1 MATTQNR
8 LSAELRDLVGRLE
21 KRNSGTVERD
31 KAGYIIYA
39 TTQSAKPI
47 TEKSAKEYARW
58 LGKDYVLDKAKTII
72 PGDYSSILEISDVD
86 GLERVCAALVQDS
99 DNIQVYGG
107 FPSASVGKYIDYL
120 KYLAETSSSEPPTF
134 IKNDIQKIVYGCPG
148 SGKSWKVKNV
158 DTTDSNYVFRTT
170 FHPDTDYA
178 SFVGTYKPVKK
189 SDTITYEFVSQ
200 VFTDAY
206 VAAWSHPTVKVYLVI
221 EEINR
226 GNCAQIFG
234 DIFQLLDRD
243 DQGFSEYSIKADHDL
258 CDFLIAVLGETSD
271 GIKQG
276 ELRLPPNLG
285 IIATMNT
292 SDQSLFPMDS
302 AFKRRWTWEYVPIN
316 YDNETSAKYTITI
329 GNRLYSW
336 HEFVVKINRLVYD
349 TSKSEDKQLGT
360 FFIRNSVDENE
371 FKSKIMFYLWSEIC
385 KEEAGTENNFFR
397 VKDGNKEFSFN
408 DLYSENGNKFL
419 KGFFDYLD
427 LTFVTLKDIGS
438 QGMSNETIL

>member
-21 KRNSGTVERD
+21 NRNSGTTERD
-31 KAGYIIYA
+31 KAGFIAYA

-47 TEKSAKEYARW
+47 TEKTAKEYVRW
-58 LGKDYVLDKAKTII
+58 LGKEYVLNVAKAVI
-72 PGDYSSILEISDVD
+72 PGDYSSVFDINDIEA
-86 GLERVCAALVQDS
+86 LERVCVVLIQDES
-99 DNIQVYGG
+99 NFQAYKG

-120 KYLAETSSSEPPTF
+120 KYLAETTEQEVSPF
-134 IKNDIQKIVYGCPG
+134 IRNDIQKIVYGCPG

-178 SFVGTYKPVKK
+178 SFVGTYKPIKK
-189 SDTITYEFVSQ
+189 SDSITYEFVSQ

-206 VAAWSHPTVKVYLVI
+206 IAAWSHPTVKVYLVI

-243 DQGFSEYSIKADHDL
+243 EKGFSEYSIKADHDL
-258 CDFLIAVLGETSD
+258 RDHLIEVLGETSE

-302 AFKRRWTWEYVPIN
+302 AFKRRWQWEYVPIRF
-316 YDNETSAKYTITI
+316 DNEKSTGYKITI
-329 GNRLYSW
+329 GKRVYIW
-336 HEFVVKINRLVYD
+336 HDFVKLINGRVYD
-349 TSKSEDKQLGT
+349 TTRSEDKQLGT
-360 FFIRNSVDENE
+360 FFIHGSVDEKE
-371 FKSKIMFYLWSEIC
+371 FKSKVMFYLWSEIC
-385 KEEAGTENNFFR
+385 KEEAGTDNNFFR
-397 VKDGNKEFSFN
+397 VKDGNKEFTFN
-408 DLYSENGNKFL
+408 DLYSDKGQKIL
-419 KGFFDYLD
+419 IGFFDYLD
-427 LTFVTLKDIGS
+427 LKYEMLPNSDSEEIED
-438 QGMSNETIL
+438 ETIL

>member
-58 LGKDYVLDKAKTII
+58 LEKGFVLNKAKTII
-72 PGDYSSILEISDVD
+72 PGDYSSILELSDID

-99 DNIQVYGG
+99 DNIQVHGG

-120 KYLAETSSSEPPTF
+120 KFLAESSASEVPTF
-134 IKNDIQKIVYGCPG
+134 IRNDIQKIVYGCPG

-178 SFVGTYKPVKK
+178 SFVGTYKPVRKG
-189 SDTITYEFVSQ
+189 DTITYEFVPQ

-206 VAAWSHPTVKVYLVI
+206 VAAWSHPAVKVYFVI

-258 CDFLIAVLGETSD
+258 RDYLIDVLGETSD

-302 AFKRRWTWEYVPIN
+302 AFKRRWVWEYVPIRF
-316 YDNETSAKYTITI
+316 DNEKSAKYTITI
-329 GNRLYSW
+329 GKRVYSW
-336 HEFVVKINRLVYD
+336 HDFVAKINRLVYD

-360 FFIRNSVDENE
+360 FFIHNPVDEDE

-397 VKDGNKEFSFN
+397 TKDGNKEFSFN
-408 DLYSENGNKFL
+408 DLYSENGHTIL

-427 LTFVTLKDIGS
+427 LPFVRLKG
-438 QGMSNETIL
+438 NESEGLGDETVL

>member
-47 TEKSAKEYARW
+47 TEKSAKEYTRW
-58 LGKDYVLDKAKTII
+58 LGKEYVLNKAKTII
-72 PGDYSSILEISDVD
+72 PGDYSSIFEISDID
-86 GLERVCAALVQDS
+86 GLERVCAALVQDP

-120 KYLAETSSSEPPTF
+120 KYIAETSASEVATF

-148 SGKSWKVKNV
+148 SGKSWKVKPI
-158 DTTDSNYVFRTT
+158 R
-170 FHPDTDYA
+170 
-178 SFVGTYKPVKK
+178 K

-206 VAAWSHPTVKVYLVI
+206 AAAWSHPTVKVYLVI

-258 CDFLIAVLGETSD
+258 RDYLIDVLGETSD
-271 GIKQG
+271 GIKLG

-302 AFKRRWTWEYVPIN
+302 AFKRRWVWEYVPIRF
-316 YDNETSAKYTITI
+316 DNEKSAKYTITI
-329 GNRLYSW
+329 GDRIYSW
-336 HEFVVKINRLVYD
+336 HEFVAKINRLVYD

-360 FFIRNSVDENE
+360 FFIHNSVDENE

-385 KEEAGTENNFFR
+385 KEEVGTENNFFR
-397 VKDGNKEFSFN
+397 TKDGNKEFSFN
-408 DLYSENGNKFL
+408 DLYSDNGNRIL

-427 LTFVTLKDIGS
+427 LTYIKLNDTESEGLGD
-438 QGMSNETIL
+438 ETVL